1 MSLTRLMISR
11 LRCTRM
17 MVLMLGRLRSVLVD
31 QGTECWRQVYRVL
44 RLRQKVR
51 QTFRSHGTNSD
62 GLSRHGDGSYYFAN
76 GDIFTGG
83 WREGRQHGPGYQTFP
98 NGNLLDGSWRDG
110 QRDGVFI
117 FVFPNGARYQTV
129 YQGGVRQGGWTQI
142 DPVPHNPEHFLS
154 RN

>member
-1 MSLTRLMISR
+1 MLETSISATSAQIKGQTTDNTPG
-11 LRCTRM
+11 LHHTIQTISG
-17 MVLMLGRLRSVLVD
+17 VLP
-31 QGTECWRQVYRVL
+31 
-44 RLRQKVR
+44 
-51 QTFRSHGTNSD
+51 
-62 GLSRHGDGSYYFAN
+62 RHGDGSYYFAN

-83 WREGRQHGPGYQTFP
+83 WRGGRQEGPGYQTFP
-98 NGNLLDGSWRDG
+98 NGNLLDGSWLGG